1 MSMLT
6 DIEAKKIMQQLIK
19 SAVPFTFKT
28 YSKKQFVNDF
38 NSDGVINTPVGEIQL
53 AEEQIEKLFSKNRM
67 GFYGLIKPTL
77 TNPLLVLPTWDKN
90 NVQATTFIKT
100 FFNKSNNVIYFA
112 SFSRNKK
119 NILTVVS
126 NHTRREEE
134 ILNFIK
140 KGYKNKSY
148 QEGNVTSLR
157 GINSAKK
164 SKPLLVFV
172 HIGVPFSNT
181 NVVNKN
187 KMKNLNFINA
197 STDVLTHKEA
207 QELGILN
214 NDGLGFIKPE
224 SAFKDINNKLL
235 EELKKGNLIF
245 RQPWKNGVVIK
256 TKTYGPQNYE
266 TQRPYTGGNAFYI
279 SITNLLNKTNYN
291 FFLTKKQIQNR
302 GFKLKEKAISF
313 PVSAFIINKKIE
325 TVKDKEGNENEVEYT
340 EKGVIWYNVYPIEA
354 IENFEPIKR
363 KPKNEDTFKEEVIV
377 DAEIIIENMPK
388 KPQIKH
394 GGSSAFYTPSG
405 DYVQMPVKK
414 AFHKIQEYYSTLY
427 HELVHSTGHKTRLN
441 RDFSGRKGDKNY
453 AFEELIAEIGAAYL
467 CGVTNLDYYTLNNS
481 AAYLKSWAKKLTI
494 EINEDP
500 SFLKR
505 AVFKAAKAANYII
518 SDTIQKHGKVAEEK
532 SNTIIT
538 NSGKTIAPNKNIK
551 ASLEQAIIDLEPK
564 NNEIKKAGKMA
575 ITMLFN
581 AYKKDKF
588 PKYGEGLQSKIFE
601 KLETNGL
608 AFRENKY
615 GLKESDQYE
624 ITENGLELVKKIEA
638 RLQTLKAKKSGT
650 DLFPE
655 LNGTNPDVGLS
666 FIERFVLMDNK
677 KISENELANFFT
689 DLANAIKSKKITKQ
703 HPYSKTIN
711 NISDRLYSIYKTL
724 NLKESVLI
732 EIKDVKELKS
742 LLEKEQNGLGFL
754 PLVVSAVAGKIVE
767 KAIEKKLSP
776 KSLDGYDVDGY
787 YFDSIPKAK
796 NNILTDESNLKQSI
810 IEIREHLI
818 NNRTKQRNDST
829 GWFIEINNESIR
841 KWFSKPLGFIK
852 LKAFT
857 AINDIIKVGVLIK
870 TEKAN
875 KKLNKREKVHQF
887 WSIVQVDGKNYPFG
901 FLVIEKEGKFIY
913 NTTLIPVEKTIKPT
927 GLAGFK
933 FVENFP
939 FIPKLKQSAINKTSK
954 VKVQKKSTPKNNSLA
969 GVLSTAQM
977 AGFTYKEIALNP
989 YYAKI
994 LGKPATNFDM
1004 CIHGEPGSGKTVF
1017 LLKLANYLAENFGKV
1032 VYVTTEEFGSAT
1044 LTKKIKDFNI
1054 NSKNLFFTDKLE
1066 KINPSDFAFMFVDSV
1081 NHSGL
1086 KLADYKEMRIKHP
1099 NTAVILILQT
1109 TKGGTYKGGKD
1120 WPHEVEICARLFKN
1134 EKGQRM
1140 IEITKDRYTD
1150 LRTVKI

>member
-38 NSDGVINTPVGEIQL
+38 NSDGVINTPIGEIQL

-77 TNPLLVLPTWDKN
+77 TNPLLILPTWDKN

-100 FFNKSNNVIYFA
+100 FFNKCNNTLYFGA
-112 SFSRNKK
+112 FARKK
-119 NILTVVS
+119 
-126 NHTRREEE
+126 E
-134 ILNFIK
+134 ILEIISLHPKNENQIIEIIK
-140 KGYKNKSY
+140 KGYKHKQY
-148 QEGNVTSLR
+148 QEDILKFPTALDGL
-157 GINSAKK
+157 AKSHPPK
-164 SKPLLVFV
+164 LVFV

-197 STDVLTHKEA
+197 STDILTHKEA

-214 NDGLGFIKPE
+214 N
-224 SAFKDINNKLL
+224 
-235 EELKKGNLIF
+235 
-245 RQPWKNGVVIK
+245 
-256 TKTYGPQNYE
+256 
-266 TQRPYTGGNAFYI
+266 
-279 SITNLLNKTNYN
+279 
-291 FFLTKKQIQNR
+291 
-302 GFKLKEKAISF
+302 
-313 PVSAFIINKKIE
+313 
-325 TVKDKEGNENEVEYT
+325 
-340 EKGVIWYNVYPIEA
+340 
-354 IENFEPIKR
+354 
-363 KPKNEDTFKEEVIV
+363 
-377 DAEIIIENMPK
+377 
-388 KPQIKH
+388 
-394 GGSSAFYTPSG
+394 
-405 DYVQMPVKK
+405 
-414 AFHKIQEYYSTLY
+414 
-427 HELVHSTGHKTRLN
+427 
-441 RDFSGRKGDKNY
+441 
-453 AFEELIAEIGAAYL
+453 
-467 CGVTNLDYYTLNNS
+467 
-481 AAYLKSWAKKLTI
+481 
-494 EINEDP
+494 
-500 SFLKR
+500 
-505 AVFKAAKAANYII
+505 
-518 SDTIQKHGKVAEEK
+518 
-532 SNTIIT
+532 
-538 NSGKTIAPNKNIK
+538 
-551 ASLEQAIIDLEPK
+551 
-564 NNEIKKAGKMA
+564 
-575 ITMLFN
+575 
-581 AYKKDKF
+581 
-588 PKYGEGLQSKIFE
+588 
-601 KLETNGL
+601 
-608 AFRENKY
+608 Y

>member
-38 NSDGVINTPVGEIQL
+38 NSDGVINTPIGEIQL

-77 TNPLLVLPTWDKN
+77 TNPLLILPTWDKN

-100 FFNKSNNVIYFA
+100 FFNKCNNTLYFGA
-112 SFSRNKK
+112 FARKK
-119 NILTVVS
+119 
-126 NHTRREEE
+126 E
-134 ILNFIK
+134 ILEIISLHPKNENQIIEIIK
-140 KGYKNKSY
+140 KGYKHKQY
-148 QEGNVTSLR
+148 QEDILKFPTALDGL
-157 GINSAKK
+157 AKSHPPK
-164 SKPLLVFV
+164 LVFV

-197 STDVLTHKEA
+197 STDILTHKEA

-214 NDGLGFIKPE
+214 NDGLGFVKPE
-224 SAFKDINNKLL
+224 SAFKDINKKLL

-394 GGSSAFYTPSG
+394 GGSSAFYTPIG

-767 KAIEKKLSP
+767 KAIEK
-776 KSLDGYDVDGY
+776 
-787 YFDSIPKAK
+787 
-796 NNILTDESNLKQSI
+796 
-810 IEIREHLI
+810 
-818 NNRTKQRNDST
+818 
-829 GWFIEINNESIR
+829 
-841 KWFSKPLGFIK
+841 
-852 LKAFT
+852 
-857 AINDIIKVGVLIK
+857 
-870 TEKAN
+870 
-875 KKLNKREKVHQF
+875 
-887 WSIVQVDGKNYPFG
+887 
-901 FLVIEKEGKFIY
+901 
-913 NTTLIPVEKTIKPT
+913 TIKPT

-954 VKVQKKSTPKNNSLA
+954 VKVQKKSTPKNNYLA